1 MDSPVHLIHLSCF
14 EEGDFEIIAKSNVP
28 IIYSPSA
35 ILQNGTEIP
44 PFEELLKHKITL
56 ALGTD
61 WGVARPLENIRSYC
75 SILKTLGLLHEQAY
89 GLLALQTRNGACA
102 LGLDAEIG
110 TIETGKKADLVF
122 LDLSEFR
129 MNSILADDN
138 AERILEVVLQESAS
152 QQVSDV
158 MINGEFYVREGHVL
172 TYSEEDLAREGQTIF
187 EKLLSFHE
195 QQTTAVPL
203 PVTILQFSAQ
213 QKNESKYFA
222 DDTIVEEGFKIVR
235 KERTVS
241 TLKEK
246 NTASHETAKELPKNI
261 KTIFGDDE
269 A

>member
-1 MDSPVHLIHLSCF
+1 MAQKYAIRR
-14 EEGDFEIIAKSNVP
+14 ITQAQN
-28 IIYSPSA
+28 YSA
-35 ILQNGTEIP
+35 LVQIGELRGHWRIFIL
-44 PFEELLKHKITL
+44 LLH
-56 ALGTD
+56 
-61 WGVARPLENIRSYC
+61 SQ
-75 SILKTLGLLHEQAY
+75 TLGLLHEQAY

-187 EKLLSFHE
+187 EKLYLSMNSKPQLYHCR
-195 QQTTAVPL
+195 
-203 PVTILQFSAQ
+203 LQYSNFLHN
-213 QKNESKYFA
+213 KK
-222 DDTIVEEGFKIVR
+222 R
-235 KERTVS
+235 K
-241 TLKEK
+241 
-246 NTASHETAKELPKNI
+246 
-261 KTIFGDDE
+261 
-269 A
+269 